1 LAEAVRLLSAA
12 FMELKPTQ
20 MKHVLQFHEG
30 RGQQA
35 NRFGQRSSQCPMQH
49 GPRGS
54 G

>member
-1 LAEAVRLLSAA
+1 
-12 FMELKPTQ
+12 MELKH
-20 MKHVLQFHEG
+20 MLHLRGLQFHEG